1 MDAGDDLRDEHDLVL
16 DGVEEDVGVQELGDG
31 DLQVDEEDPG

>member
-1 MDAGDDLRDEHDLVL
+1 MDAGDDLRDEHDLAL
-16 DGVEEDVGVQELGDG
+16 DEEDVGVQELGDG